1 MLPWAAG
8 TASRRRRSRRSATMR
23 RARSSA
29 TRLPLSFRRGRPTL
43 RPVCLHSLADRA
55 AGRSAHCPTSPARR
69 PHTALRVGVCKRG
82 VKGRDLRIDSSLLS
96 FELPDRLTDRPLDID
111 RHKSPPISDHGRL
124 LISREVTAN
133 RRPSSIL
140 IHSRGAS
147 RSAAPRSAWRRP
159 HQASRGRIG
168 IRPRS
173 ARIDRITRRSVIPAR
188 EVGQSR
194 PTSVTMSWSMHRP
207 FGRTRAARTPTRPC
221 GLAVSTF
228 MVSLLSPHCRRSMAS
243 FGCCM

>member
-8 TASRRRRSRRSATMR
+8 TASRRRRSRRSTTMR

-55 AGRSAHCPTSPARR
+55 SGRSAHCPTSPARR
-69 PHTALRVGVCKRG
+69 PRTSLRVGVCKRG
-82 VKGRDLRIDSSLLS
+82 LKGRDLRIDPSLLS

-111 RHKSPPISDHGRL
+111 RHKSPPISDHGRF
-124 LISREVTAN
+124 LISREITAN

-147 RSAAPRSAWRRP
+147 CIRRSAIRVATAAPGLAGTDRDQAEVCEDRSDYTTIRDP
-159 HQASRGRIG
+159 RGRSVS
-168 IRPRS
+168 PV
-173 ARIDRITRRSVIPAR
+173 RRA
-188 EVGQSR
+188 
-194 PTSVTMSWSMHRP
+194 
-207 FGRTRAARTPTRPC
+207 
-221 GLAVSTF
+221 
-228 MVSLLSPHCRRSMAS
+228 
-243 FGCCM
+243 